1 MYKVLIA
8 DDEKWVRKGI
18 STTID
23 WQKYGIDTILEAKD
37 GEEALELAKEHKPE
51 LIITDIKMPNL
62 DGLEFI
68 TEFRK
73 YNEHTKIIIISGYS
87 EFEFAK
93 RAIKLGASDYL
104 MKPIEETVLDEI
116 ISKCTSEI
124 VKDRDK
130 RLDVLKSADNLKEYM
145 PLAQNYYLSMLLTQN
160 IENIESVNTKLK
172 SMNIDL
178 NLECLTVVSLDIDYD
193 SGDRSIWEKADDLAK
208 FAIKNILQEFLEKSY
223 TFYIVDISDKR
234 MVCLI
239 SGKCEEQNAEQLNL
253 KNILCEAVEAVK
265 RFLKC
270 NLTAGIAKANTIE
283 HVFNSYRES
292 QGILEYRFFYG
303 ALKVF
308 DYEEANRNL
317 KQKISDII
325 NINYGT
331 LVNDIKMGE
340 KENVL
345 ATLADLFKDIK
356 LNLDKLSP
364 VEVKPFLM
372 NLTIRL
378 YEALT
383 TADPLMSGFISAIS
397 EIEGSLGNLST
408 IDEVFDYIKEFVL
421 TNMEYAGQ
429 HQNKKKKSIED
440 ALKYISAHY
449 SEDITMNSI
458 AKALFLNPSYF
469 SKIFNEYVGQTF
481 SEYLTKVRMNYAKE
495 LLKVSYLKVYEVAEK
510 VGYSDYRH
518 FTKKFKEL
526 MGISPIEYRDRM
538 Q

>member
-8 DDEKWVRKGI
+8 DDEKWIRKGI

-23 WQKYGIDTILEAKD
+23 WQKYGVDIILEAKD

-116 ISKCTSEI
+116 ISKCIFEI
-124 VKDRDK
+124 SKERDK

-145 PLAQNYYLSMLLTQN
+145 PLAQNYYLRMQLTQN

-193 SGDRSIWEKADDLAK
+193 SGDSSIWEKADDLAK

-223 TFYIVDISDKR
+223 IFYIVDISDKR
-234 MVCLI
+234 IVCLL
-239 SGKCEEQNAEQLNL
+239 SGKCEEQNNEQLNL
-253 KNILCEAVEAVK
+253 KNILCESIEAIK

-270 NLTAGIAKANTIE
+270 NLTAGIARENTIE
-283 HVFNSYRES
+283 HVFNSYKES
-292 QGILEYRFFYG
+292 QEILEYRFFYG

-331 LVNDIKMGE
+331 LVNDIKMRE

-345 ATLADLFKDIK
+345 STLTNLFEDIK

-383 TADPLMSGFISAIS
+383 TADPLISGFISAIS
-397 EIEGSLGNLST
+397 EIESSLGNLSS
-408 IDEVFDYIKEFVL
+408 IGEVFDYIKELVQ

-449 SEDITMNSI
+449 SEDITMNRI
-458 AKALFLNPSYF
+458 AKVLFLNPSYF

-526 MGISPIEYRDRM
+526 MGISPIEYRDKV